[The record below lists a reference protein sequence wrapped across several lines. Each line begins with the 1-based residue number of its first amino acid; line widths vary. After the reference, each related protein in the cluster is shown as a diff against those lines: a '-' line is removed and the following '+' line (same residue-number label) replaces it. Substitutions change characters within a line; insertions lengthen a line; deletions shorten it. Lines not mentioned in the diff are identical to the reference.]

1 MQATEHEQSLLT
13 RGISRRSALR
23 LIVSGGSM
31 AILAACSGAPT
42 VPPASAPTSA
52 PGATTAPAAAAAPQP
67 TTASA
72 AAAVAQPTTASA
84 SGTTAPGQAAAGAQG
99 TTATSGTLN
108 VTLADLATEN
118 LDTILAAPNLNV
130 VPLIYESL
138 LQYDE
143 NGNLIPWLA
152 ESWDMSPDG
161 LLWTFNI
168 RKGVKF
174 TNGDDLTADDVKFS
188 IERYASDASTSAW
201 SPMHRQTVDQVEA
214 TDPYTVKVHSKSPP
228 YLFYPDAIAGT
239 WIQGKKYFDQVG
251 LDTFSKQPV
260 GTGPWKLTKFTPGVS
275 AELATN
281 ADYWGPSDNKPVWDS
296 LVLTNTPE
304 ESTRIAMLKR
314 GEADIAAVSW
324 DNAVSLR
331 DGGYQLRQTRA
342 STLPALFL
350 IGYWMQPGPTS
361 DQGVREA
368 MDIAINRQELC
379 DSFFKGFAK
388 PGAGNF
394 ALTDL
399 HYGFDPIW
407 YSTPYDPDR
416 AKQLLQA
423 AGYPN
428 KFSDPT
434 INIFTVSQV
443 GWEPDFLQ
451 VIAGYWQAVGM
462 QTQLVPMDF
471 TAMRNGWVAP
481 DPKMM
486 GGIATWIGIGGGAA
500 GNSMPAQQ
508 NNMTSQGVNQAAH
521 DPDLDKMFFDMIAEL
536 DASKRLDDWHQ
547 VQQKAFSLHSIEGI
561 CRVFDQYAVSD
572 KVGDWTGLDYLAN
585 SFIMGLSGIQHR

>member
-1 MQATEHEQSLLT
+1 MSNMDRAHSLLNA
-13 RGISRRSALR
+13 GISRRTALR
-23 LIVSGGSM
+23 LMASGGSM
-31 AILAACSGAPT
+31 AILAACSAPAPAPA
-42 VPPASAPTSA
+42 PPPTAPAATSA
-52 PGATTAPAAAAAPQP
+52 PAAAPAAKPTTAAAATTAPAAAPA
-67 TTASA
+67 
-72 AAAVAQPTTASA
+72 AQPTTAA
-84 SGTTAPGQAAAGAQG
+84 AATTAPAAASGAKTG
-99 TTATSGTLN
+99 GTLN
-108 VTLADLATEN
+108 VALADLATEN

-130 VPLIYESL
+130 VPLIYEPL

-143 NGNLIPWLA
+143 KGNLTPWLA

-161 LLWTFNI
+161 LTWTFNI
-168 RKGVKF
+168 RKGVTF
-174 TNGDDLTADDVKFS
+174 TNGDELTSDDVKFS
-188 IERYASDASTSAW
+188 IERYVSDASTSAW
-201 SPMHRQTVDQVEA
+201 SPMHRQTVNQVDA
-214 TDPYTVKVHSKSPP
+214 VDKYTVKVQSKNPP

-239 WIQGKKYFDQVG
+239 WIHPKKYFDQVG

-260 GTGPWKLTKFTPGVS
+260 GTGPWKLTKFSPGTS
-275 AELATN
+275 AELAAN
-281 ADYWGPSDNKPVWDS
+281 KEYWGQSNNKPVWDN
-296 LVLTNTPE
+296 LVLFNTPE

-314 GEADIAAVSW
+314 GEADIVGVNW
-324 DNAVSLR
+324 DNAISLR
-331 DGGYQLRQTRA
+331 DQNFQLRQTRA

-361 DQGVREA
+361 DQRVREA

-394 ALTDL
+394 AITEL
-399 HYGFDPIW
+399 HYGFDDVW
-407 YSTPYDPDR
+407 YSTPYDTDR
-416 AKQLLQA
+416 AKQLLQD
-423 AGYPN
+423 AGYPG
-428 KFSDPT
+428 KFKDPT

-451 VIAGYWQAVGM
+451 VIAGYWQGVGI

-508 NNMTSQGVNQAAH
+508 NNMTSQGVNQSAH
-521 DPDLDKMFFDMIAEL
+521 DPDLDKMFFDMIAQL
-536 DASKRLDDWHQ
+536 DSNKRLDMWHQ

-572 KVGDWTGLDYLAN
+572 KVGEWTGLDYLADAL
-585 SFIMGLSGIQHR
+585 IMGLSGVQHR